1 MGIYYSEEELGLF
14 EAEIDDTIVT
24 LYDYHSENPLVWL
37 KQRCIVHA
45 DNLMMDMFA
54 AH

>member
-1 MGIYYSEEELGLF
+1 MEEELGLF

-24 LYDYHSENPLVWL
+24 LYVYHSENPLVWL
-37 KQRCIVHA
+37 RQRCTDHD

-54 AH
+54 VH